1 MSSSPRT
8 AVGTGINGTDAIS
21 KVGYLKGSGGVAPLS
36 NMGMFLGAHSVCR
49 LSLLNSLYARRG
61 MLLTNWLER
70 RGGIFFD
77 SASTFFFGSSGSGS
91 GELLED
97 NSLSATALLSADR
110 RGSLPLFFLTKG
122 GGGSLPR
129 TIFAS
134 SPSRR
139 VRRRSF
145 SCYR

>member
-8 AVGTGINGTDAIS
+8 AVGTGINGTDAVS

-49 LSLLNSLYARRG
+49 LSLLNSLCARRG

-77 SASTFFFGSSGSGS
+77 SASTFFLGVAGPVAGNCWKITHYPLQRCCLPT
-91 GELLED
+91 GEVPCLY
-97 NSLSATALLSADR
+97 
-110 RGSLPLFFLTKG
+110 
-122 GGGSLPR
+122 
-129 TIFAS
+129 
-134 SPSRR
+134 
-139 VRRRSF
+139 F
-145 SCYR
+145 S